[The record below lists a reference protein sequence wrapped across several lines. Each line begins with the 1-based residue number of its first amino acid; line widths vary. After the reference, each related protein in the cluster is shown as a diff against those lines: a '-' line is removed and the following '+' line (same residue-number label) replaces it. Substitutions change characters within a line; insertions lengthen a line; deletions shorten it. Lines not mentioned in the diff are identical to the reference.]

1 MLGAHFLPVETQ
13 LVCMH
18 LKHMRTVVLH
28 GLVHF
33 DEYTCQA

>member
-18 LKHMRTVVLH
+18 LKTHEDSRFAWPSAL
-28 GLVHF
+28 
-33 DEYTCQA
+33 